1 MINNIVRADNVGS
14 ATIMSLKRNFRFSS
28 HAYFVDPSGKKYILI
43 TGSPLFNTER
53 IHALTIEVQEA
64 VSVKTAISRAIKKGK
79 DPRLFQLERTQVRKI
94 QLKRVN
100 HDIFKPQDVC
110 PVYFVYL

>member
-1 MINNIVRADNVGS
+1 MSNNVRADNVGR

-28 HAYFVDPSGKKYILI
+28 HGYFIDPSGKKYFLI

-53 IHALTIEVQEA
+53 IVELTLEVQEP
-64 VSVKTAISRAIKKGK
+64 VSMKTAITRAVKKGA
-79 DPRLFQLERTQVRKI
+79 DPRFFQLERTQARRI

-100 HDIFKPQDVC
+100 HDKFEPNDVC